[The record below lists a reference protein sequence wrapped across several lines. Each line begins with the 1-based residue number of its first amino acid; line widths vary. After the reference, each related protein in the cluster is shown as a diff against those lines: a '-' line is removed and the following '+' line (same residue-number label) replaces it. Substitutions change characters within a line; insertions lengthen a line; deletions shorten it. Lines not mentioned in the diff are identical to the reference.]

1 MDEEITCAICQ
12 KSLDN
17 VNDVVTLREKG
28 SEGIN
33 RASTE
38 RNDRIQTVPGQKVH
52 QTCRRE
58 YCHPSY
64 INTAKKKERESS
76 ISSRRSLD

>member
-17 VNDVVTLREKG
+17 VNDVVTLREKE

-33 RASTE
+33 RGSRK
-38 RNDRIQTVPGQKVH
+38 RNDLIQTDAGQKVH
-52 QTCRRE
+52 QICRRE
-58 YCHPSY
+58 YCHPNK
-64 INTAKKKERESS
+64 INRAKKKVQ
-76 ISSRRSLD
+76 